1 MTARITKPNNHALQD
16 EKPMKLVTSLTSP
29 YGRKVRVVL
38 AEKKIPFQL
47 QVENPWLPDSPVPTF
62 NPLGKV
68 PVLVL
73 EDGESVFD
81 SRVIVEYLDHVSPVA
96 HLIPAEFKSRVAVR
110 GIEALADGVTDAAV
124 AAHLEKK
131 RAPGQQSPDWIA
143 LQEKTLFRGLEALS
157 EMLGENPWFFGNGMT
172 LADIACGCTLGYLEL
187 RFPDIAWRDAH
198 GNLAKLADKLAT
210 RASFKETVPVV

>member
-1 MTARITKPNNHALQD
+1 MTYISPSDSH
-16 EKPMKLVTSLTSP
+16 MKLVTSLTSP

-38 AEKKIPFQL
+38 LEKKIPFQL
-47 QVENPWLPDSPVPTF
+47 QVENPWQADSVVPSL

-96 HLIPAEFKSRVAVR
+96 HLIPAEPKTRMVVR
-110 GIEALADGVTDAAV
+110 GVEALADGVTDAAV
-124 AAHLEKK
+124 AVYLEKK
-131 RAPGQQSPDWIA
+131 RAAEQQSGDWLL

-157 EMLGENPWFFGNGMT
+157 EALGEKPWYLGNSMT
-172 LADIACGCTLGYLEL
+172 LADVACGCMLGYLDL
-187 RFPDIAWRDAH
+187 RFAEIDWRNAH
-198 GNLAKLADKLAT
+198 PNLAKLFDKLMT
-210 RASFKETVPVV
+210 RASFRETVPVV

>member
-1 MTARITKPNNHALQD
+1 
-16 EKPMKLVTSLTSP
+16 MKLVSSLTSP

-47 QVENPWLPDSPVPTF
+47 QVENPWLPDSPVPDF

-96 HLIPAEFKSRVAVR
+96 HLIPGEPKSRMMVR
-110 GIEALADGVTDAAV
+110 GVEALADGVTDAAV
-124 AAHLEKK
+124 AIFYEKK
-131 RAPGQQSPDWIA
+131 RPADKQSTDWLT

-157 EMLGENPWFFGNGMT
+157 EALGEKPWYLGNSMT
-172 LADIACGCTLGYLEL
+172 LADVACGCMLGYLNL
-187 RFPDIAWRDAH
+187 RFPEIDWRGVH
-198 GNLAKLADKLAT
+198 LNLAKLFDKLMT
-210 RASFKETVPVV
+210 RASFKETVPIV